1 MVKGLKYIVLLLL
14 PLLFVQCRHIDLCY
28 SETVEVEVRFDWS
41 QVPEPHVAGMTT
53 YFYPLDNGSAPVR
66 RDFQD
71 KAGGTIALRDG
82 RYRVVGFNNT
92 SNILQHRGE
101 EHFETLESFTRS
113 CSPLSGA
120 LLSLRAPS
128 WDAGKDFRLQPEP
141 FYAGRVME
149 TKIVPQA
156 DGTPRQ
162 VVTIAMQPRYQEV
175 RIRLTNVQGL
185 QAVHGISAGFGGVA
199 PSYFI
204 GLDKWHE
211 GSAYHPIAM
220 KWKGQEVEG
229 NMITYGL
236 LPKAKGGRQELILYV
251 VMADGKGYTYTFDI
265 TDQVERQKGKAVVDI
280 KLDEELP
287 LPRIDESARSGLSIT
302 VESWRKV
309 YLNIKM

>member
-1 MVKGLKYIVLLLL
+1 MVKGLKYILLLLL
-14 PLLFVQCRHIDLCY
+14 PLLFVQCQHKELCY
-28 SETVEVEVRFDWS
+28 SQAVEVEVRFDWS

-53 YFYPLDNGSAPVR
+53 YFYPLDNSSAPVR

-71 KAGGTIALRDG
+71 KAGGSTTLRDG

-92 SNILQHRGE
+92 SSILQHRGE

-128 WDAGKDFRLQPEP
+128 WDEGKDFRLQPEP
-141 FYAGRVME
+141 FYAGRVKE

-156 DGTPRQ
+156 DGTSRQ
-162 VVTIAMQPRYQEV
+162 VVTIVMEPRYREV
-175 RIRLTNVQGL
+175 QIRLTNVQGL
-185 QAVHGISAGFGGVA
+185 QAVQGISAGLGGVA

-211 GSAYHPIAM
+211 GSVYHPIAM

-229 NMITYGL
+229 NMITYGF
-236 LPKAKGGRQELILYV
+236 LPKAKGGKQELILYV
-251 VMADGKGYTYTFDI
+251 VMADGKGYTYTFDV
-265 TDQVERQKGKAVVDI
+265 TEQVEQQKGKAVIDI

>member
-14 PLLFVQCRHIDLCY
+14 PLLFVRCRHIELCY
-28 SETVEVEVRFDWS
+28 SEAVEVEVRFDWS

-53 YFYPLDNGSAPVR
+53 YFFPLDNGSAPVR
-66 RDFQD
+66 RDFKD
-71 KAGGTIALRDG
+71 KTGGSTTLRDG
-82 RYRVVGFNNT
+82 NYRVVAFNNT
-92 SNILQHRGE
+92 SSILQHRGE
-101 EHFETLESFTRS
+101 ERYETLESFTRD
-113 CSPLSGA
+113 CNPLSGA

-141 FYAGRVME
+141 FYAGRIKE

-162 VVTIAMQPRYQEV
+162 VVTIVMEPRYREV

-185 QAVHGISAGFGGVA
+185 QGVYGISAGFGGVV

-211 GSAYHPIAM
+211 GSVYHPVAM
-220 KWKGQEVEG
+220 NIKGQEVEG
-229 NMITYGL
+229 NMLTYGL
-236 LPKAKGGRQELILYV
+236 LPRAKGGQQELILYV
-251 VMADGKGYTYTFDI
+251 VMADGKGYTYSFDV
-265 TDQVERQKGKAVVDI
+265 TDQVEKQKGKAVVDI
-280 KLDEELP
+280 KLEEELK
-287 LPRIDESARSGLSIT
+287 LPRIDESVRSGLSIT

-309 YLNIKM
+309 YVNIKM